1 MNGAEDTVRM
11 PILTE
16 PTTAVHRSF
25 LAAWDELEPED
36 GHWMGVHAYGDGE
49 EEWSR
54 DRAEDPAEFAR
65 LVEALTA
72 DARPET
78 VLPPDIVHQ
87 TMLWFV
93 EGAEWLGRLAIRH
106 RLTPALT
113 ELGGHI
119 GYVVRPSARGRGH
132 ATRMLVRS
140 LPTAARLGID
150 PALVTCDVDNVGSRR
165 VIEAAGGELE
175 DERHGKLRFW
185 VPTHL
190 A

>member
-1 MNGAEDTVRM
+1 M

-25 LAAWDELEPED
+25 LAAWDELEPGED
-36 GHWMGVHAYGDGE
+36 HWMGIRAYGGSE
-49 EEWSR
+49 REWTR
-54 DRAEDPAEFAR
+54 DEAEDPVEFAR
-65 LVEALTA
+65 LVEGLKT

-93 EGAEWLGRLAIRH
+93 EGDEWFGRLAIRH
-106 RLTPALT
+106 RLTPALN

-119 GYVVRPSARGRGH
+119 GYAVRPSARRHGY
-132 ATRMLVRS
+132 ATQMLTQS
-140 LPTAARLGID
+140 LPVAAGLGID
-150 PALVTCDVDNVGSRR
+150 PALVTCDTDNIASRK

-185 VPTHL
+185 VPTHV